1 MMNEPLITPHP
12 PASGH
17 DSLVGVLPTTRKESV
32 IAVLHES
39 KLASSMRQQR
49 MTHTMLKKLI
59 SLMVALIG
67 LATFA
72 AAQPRIVVSPQ
83 TIVVNPRPTFTVE
96 VFTDKDTSGNGTPS
110 YQIGE
115 AISIGVR
122 VSEAAY
128 VYVFNI
134 KSTGEVQQIL
144 PNRYDADGQNN
155 YLQAGETKY
164 FPPRGARYAF
174 NVDGPNGL
182 DKVIAVA
189 SRSQLNTNQL
199 ASFSNDP
206 NFATSNI
213 GEAGFA
219 QTFSIVVTPIGQ
231 GDWVTDTALF
241 YVGSRPSVPAFGSVS
256 ITSNPSGAEAF
267 VDGQFVGF
275 TPLTFGTRSGN
286 HTVEV
291 RLDGYDT
298 FSTTVNV
305 PGGQTAS
312 VNASLVQTVRNG
324 TVNFTSNPSGA
335 EVYVNGTYVGTTPTG
350 SFSYPQG
357 SYTVQFRLGGYNDSS
372 LNFNVSANSNQT
384 VRADLAPV
392 AGSLRVRANVGGA
405 IVFLNGQQAGTIPS
419 GTGELVLNNLP
430 TGTHELVVL
439 APGFRTF
446 VGDFTIRGGQT
457 TDLSV
462 SQSRR

>member
-1 MMNEPLITPHP
+1 MKHVFMKHNNRITKR
-12 PASGH
+12 
-17 DSLVGVLPTTRKESV
+17 LFV
-32 IAVLHES
+32 
-39 KLASSMRQQR
+39 
-49 MTHTMLKKLI
+49 
-59 SLMVALIG
+59 LMVALLG
-67 LATFA
+67 LVAY
-72 AAQPRIVVSPQ
+72 AQTQIVVSPQ
-83 TIVVNPRPTFTVE
+83 SIVINPRPSFGVE
-96 VFTDKDTSGNGTPS
+96 VFADKDTSGNATPS

-122 VSEAAY
+122 VSEASY

-134 KSTGEVQQIL
+134 KATGEVQQII

-189 SRSQLNTNQL
+189 SRSQVDTNQL
-199 ASFSNDP
+199 AAFGTDP
-206 NFATSNI
+206 NFASSNI

-219 QTFSIVVTPIGQ
+219 QTFSIVITPIAQ
-231 GDWVTDTALF
+231 NDWVTDTAIY
-241 YVGSRPSVPAFGSVS
+241 YVGSRPSAPAFGNVG
-256 ITSNPSGAEAF
+256 ITSNPSGAEAYI
-267 VDGQFVGF
+267 DGQFVGY
-275 TPLTFGTRSGN
+275 TPVTFGTRSGT

-291 RLDGYDT
+291 RLSGYDT
-298 FSTTVNV
+298 YSSSVNV

-312 VNASLVQTVRNG
+312 VNAGLVQTSRNG
-324 TVNFTSNPSGA
+324 SVTFNSNPSGA
-335 EVYVNGTYVGTTPTG
+335 EVYVNSQYIGTTPTG
-350 SFSYPQG
+350 AFSYAEG
-357 SYTVQFRLGGYNDSS
+357 SYTAQFRLGGYNDVS
-372 LNFNVSANSNQT
+372 LSFNVTRNSNQT

-405 IVFLNGQQAGTIPS
+405 IVFLNGQQAGTIPN
-419 GTGELVLNNLP
+419 GTGELTLNNLP

-446 VGDFTIRGGQT
+446 VSDFSVRGGQT
-457 TDLSV
+457 TDVSV
-462 SQSRR
+462 VQSRR

>member
-1 MMNEPLITPHP
+1 MNRSLMTPHARLP
-12 PASGH
+12 EH
-17 DSLVGVLPTTRKESV
+17 DSLVSVSPTPRKESV
-32 IAVLHES
+32 SAVCGVKEPAYGTKQQSMKHSTLKRLTS
-39 KLASSMRQQR
+39 LLVALFGLAS
-49 MTHTMLKKLI
+49 L
-59 SLMVALIG
+59 
-67 LATFA
+67 A

-83 TIVVNPRPTFTVE
+83 TIVINPRPSFTVE
-96 VFTDKDTSGNGTPS
+96 VFTDKDTSGNATPS

-115 AISIGVR
+115 AISVGVR
-122 VSEAAY
+122 VSEASY

-189 SRSQLNTNQL
+189 SRSQLDTNQL
-199 ASFSNDP
+199 ASFNNDP
-206 NFATSNI
+206 TFATSNI
-213 GEAGFA
+213 GESGFA

-231 GDWVTDTALF
+231 SDWVTDTAI
-241 YVGSRPSVPAFGSVS
+241 YYIGSRPSVPAFGSVS

-275 TPLTFGTRSGN
+275 TPVTYGTRSGN

-291 RLDGYDT
+291 RLSGYDT
-298 FSTTVNV
+298 YSTSVSV
-305 PGGQTAS
+305 PGGQTAG
-312 VNASLVQTVRNG
+312 VNAGLVQTARNG
-324 TVNFTSNPSGA
+324 TVNFTSNPNGA

-350 SFSYPQG
+350 SFSYAQG
-357 SYTVQFRLGGYNDSS
+357 SYTVQFRLGGYNDNS
-372 LNFNVSANSNQT
+372 LSFSVSPNSNQT

-405 IVFLNGQQAGTIPS
+405 VVFLNGQQAGTIPN
-419 GTGELVLNNLP
+419 GTGELTLNNLP
-430 TGTHELVVL
+430 TGTHELVVI

-446 VGDFTIRGGQT
+446 VGDFNIRGGQT

-462 SQSRR
+462 VQSRR